1 MTSYS
6 PIVMSSCRHV
16 EAPLKSRA
24 KSFEGSNFA
33 GMRLQREAKRKRR
46 KPAPNQ
52 MASFMQD
59 LSFLEEKN
67 NYTSNLC
74 RFYSSHSACSLN
86 HLNDFE
92 CVLKFEYSLGIG
104 RPR

>member
-1 MTSYS
+1 MTSYT
-6 PIVMSSCRHV
+6 PIVSHRHV
-16 EAPLKSRA
+16 EAPVPLKSRA

-59 LSFLEEKN
+59 LSFLEEKKQ
-67 NYTSNLC
+67 LHV
-74 RFYSSHSACSLN
+74 SSLILFAGFIQVILH
-86 HLNDFE
+86 
-92 CVLKFEYSLGIG
+92 VL
-104 RPR
+104 